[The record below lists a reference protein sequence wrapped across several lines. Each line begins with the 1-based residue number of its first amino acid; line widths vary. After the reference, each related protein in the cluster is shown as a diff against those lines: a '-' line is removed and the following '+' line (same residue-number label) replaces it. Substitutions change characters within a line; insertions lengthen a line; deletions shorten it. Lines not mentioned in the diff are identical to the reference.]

1 MIDDKIAQ
9 MKNAHKILAEFDYEP
24 VELERGYAN
33 RTLRIDISTNKIEI
47 EPVTQ
52 QMKDLW
58 IGGRGFDL
66 WLTFKEINKNTKW
79 DSLENPICFS
89 CGPLGGVTSF
99 PGSGKT
105 IVTAVSPLTGAIIDC
120 NVGGYFGP
128 YLKFA
133 GFDALMV
140 IGKASEDI
148 IILIDAEKNK
158 ITIETAPMEH
168 TDSHIL
174 AEQLTKMYAKDKDDK
189 RNIAIVSSGSAAD
202 NIRMGILNFS
212 FYDWRRQSVRFKQ
225 AARGGIGTVLRNK
238 KIKALIVKNKEFI
251 PAWRV
256 DENKVEKWTST
267 NICKDCA
274 GKTDRQKIRQ
284 IIEKWNRNPEYVIEM
299 LQDVQDTERFISRDA
314 IDEISRI
321 TRVPKGALYHIA
333 TFYKAFSLS
342 PRGETVI
349 QVCTG
354 TTCHVKGSAKIL
366 EAFERKLGITTGQT
380 TRDGKFTLEAVGC
393 LGCCALAPVA
403 TIGKEV
409 HGHLQAKDVEKII

>member
-1 MIDDKIAQ
+1 MDKSITQ
-9 MKNAHKILAEFDYEP
+9 LKDAHKILVEFYYEP
-24 VELERGYAN
+24 VEIQRGYTN
-33 RTLRIDISTNKIEI
+33 RTLRIDITNNKIEI
-47 EPVTQ
+47 NPVTQ

-58 IGGRGFDL
+58 VGGRGFDL

-79 DSLENPICFS
+79 DSPENPICFS

-99 PGSGKT
+99 PGAGKT
-105 IVTAVSPLTGAIIDC
+105 IVTAISPLTNSIIDC

-148 IILIDAEKNK
+148 IIIIDAEKNR
-158 ITIETAPMEH
+158 ITIETAPLEPL
-168 TDSHIL
+168 DSHIL
-174 AEQLTKMYAKDKDDK
+174 AEYLTEMYAKDEDDK
-189 RNIAIVSSGSAAD
+189 RNIAVVSSGSAAD
-202 NIRMGILNFS
+202 HIRMGILNFS

-225 AARGGIGTVLRNK
+225 AARGGIGAVLRNK
-238 KIKALIVKNKEFI
+238 KIKALLVKNKEFI

-256 DENKVEKWTST
+256 AENKVQKWITDT
-267 NICKDCA
+267 ICKDCK
-274 GKTDRQKIRQ
+274 GKTDRQRVRQ
-284 IIEKWNRNPEYVIEM
+284 IIEKWNNNPEYVIEM
-299 LQDVQDTERFISRDA
+299 LQDVQDAERFISEIA

-342 PRGETVI
+342 PRGEIVI

-366 EAFERKLGITTGQT
+366 DAFERKLGISTGQT
-380 TRDGKFTLEAVGC
+380 TKDGKYTLEAVGC
-393 LGCCALAPVA
+393 LGCCALAPVV
-403 TIGKEV
+403 TIGGEV
-409 HGHLQAKDVEKII
+409 HGHLQAKDVEKLI